1 MGKIGK
7 KIGIIGLLCFFLC
20 AFPSVAQARSS
31 VVQFST
37 KKEQVKKGDTI
48 TVVCQ
53 VTATEEFLDTSFSI
67 RYDADVLHF
76 VKGGTKVTGSDG
88 KLTVLSVGNSET
100 TLKKTFSLQFAA
112 AKKGTA
118 FISVDG
124 TAKVTDADGNDFSVS
139 SNQLMI
145 TVNKKGTTKKE
156 PAATTPPVATP
167 EPEISNVN
175 TLKSLETSALSFT
188 PEFTA
193 EGDAY
198 KAQVSSYTDTLYVSF
213 ETTHERAR
221 VQLKGNKGL
230 KTGVNDVQ
238 VLVTAESG
246 DTRVYHIAVTKET
259 EAQTK
264 EREDNEKNV
273 IQDVEFGLTKDGERT
288 VIKNSYEFEV
298 LDPSLLDQIPAGY
311 IQSNIELNGIAIP
324 AFTMEQDLDNNYLL
338 LYLKGPADKKGLYQ
352 FDREEKTLQRYT
364 GTMIEKINR
373 SEGKK
378 TDSASG
384 LSLSN
389 FVLLGIIVTLVIII
403 LCMLIVMLKMVMK
416 KKEKKDGVDDL
427 DF

>member
-7 KIGIIGLLCFFLC
+7 KIGIIGLLCFLLC

-298 LDPSLLDQIPAGY
+298 LEPSLLDQIPAGY